1 MLHNAIL
8 VNNGLQMQKVV
19 LYDGSGAKN
28 SPLPSDIGAII
39 TSEPSAFITHVS
51 QQCWCGH
58 TYCVASGLKGQH
70 TPLCTAPDTDNGP

>member
-39 TSEPSAFITHVS
+39 TSEPSALLTCLSSAGVD
-51 QQCWCGH
+51 
-58 TYCVASGLKGQH
+58 
-70 TPLCTAPDTDNGP
+70 TPTVLPVV